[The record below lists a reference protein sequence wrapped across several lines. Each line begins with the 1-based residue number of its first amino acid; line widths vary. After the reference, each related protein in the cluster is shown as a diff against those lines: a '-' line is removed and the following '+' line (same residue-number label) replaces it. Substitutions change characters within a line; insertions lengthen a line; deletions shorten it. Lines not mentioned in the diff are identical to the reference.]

1 ELVARIRAR
10 LRRPAAV
17 QGCGAAKARFAGWTA
32 DFDRY
37 MLTAPD
43 GAQTPLS
50 HAEAEVLRLFT
61 DHPRRLIT
69 RAQMLETLGGAAGD
83 SFDRAMDVRI
93 SRLRNKL
100 CEDPKNPRLIKTIY
114 GAGYIFLAE
123 TS

>member
-1 ELVARIRAR
+1 
-10 LRRPAAV
+10 
-17 QGCGAAKARFAGWTA
+17 
-32 DFDRY
+32 
-37 MLTAPD
+37 M
-43 GAQTPLS
+43 
-50 HAEAEVLRLFT
+50 LRLFT